1 MEWLATLTHPIR
13 LYQDSTLTVSFVL
26 SSIIYLTICFVLL
39 GVTASDYLC
48 PNVASVAE
56 PGTLRSV
63 DVGTAS
69 SGALVAILLSWCNSA
84 PDLLSNLLSWT
95 STSTGTVANTSASAS
110 AAAALSVGEVIGSC
124 GMILCIV
131 QGAIFMLMG
140 TTNDPIRLNKR
151 QRIDM
156 LRDTAFVLV
165 AMLLLT
171 YVSIRN
177 RVSVMNCLVMVLWYG
192 IYIFTKFKQQSRFGT
207 NNASDELTNFGGDN
221 NNNDG
226 NSDEINNNFTILPE
240 TVIKPSIIEAMDYT
254 TLLNLLEHS
263 SNENDDDDDN
273 TIGQEFIEVRDH
285 GVGIPS
291 FPLVLLNQTDGTG
304 NVLVQGTRHTPHSA
318 PVANREFGTTY
329 SDTRQIFSS
338 PASVPFAP
346 YSDDPESVSRSE
358 VDPGNVLGL
367 GLDQPFIT
375 TVRERI
381 KLGKVLI
388 KMFVPHMANYKH
400 KSVPDWILSM
410 ATAPFVILL
419 QISCPK
425 PIRAPLDYEGN
436 SPKYNYTKLNLCL
449 LMAQSLLAPTITLLL
464 ISCLHQNTKL
474 YFNWL
479 LPIELTVVS
488 VPMLATLVYLLRA
501 IHRYNRFSLPRHLS
515 DETDNAKQETRRHIE
530 SATTIIKM
538 AFPILGIINSI
549 LYISLIANALVETLQ
564 LYQQLTEVSES
575 ILGLTVFA
583 WGNSISDLISNVA
596 MCRLY
601 RRLPARRGRSSSD
614 GDSTFLAS
622 KFFVIACSSCIG
634 GVMLNSMAGIGLS
647 GLVAMLFVHGGSSGF
662 VEWWFLRYTDLHETL
677 AIDYKFVVS
686 CFGLGVVV
694 LVMAVSYGLGGHYFK
709 WIDEQR
715 WAFGVFMCGVWGVVT
730 LCNVCLET
738 F

>member
-1 MEWLATLTHPIR
+1 MEWLATITHPIR

-48 PNVASVAE
+48 PNVAAVAE

-63 DVGTAS
+63 DPGMAS

-84 PDLLSNLLSWT
+84 PDLFSNLLSWT
-95 STSTGTVANTSASAS
+95 SANRASAS
-110 AAAALSVGEVIGSC
+110 AAAALSVGEVIGSS
-124 GMILCIV
+124 GVILCVV

-140 TTNDPIRLNKR
+140 ATNDPIRLSKR

-177 RVSVMNCLVMVLWYG
+177 RVSVMNCMVMVLWYG
-192 IYIFTKFKQQSRFGT
+192 VYIFTKFKQQGRSGT
-207 NNASDELTNFGGDN
+207 SNGSDDFTRDDSSINNNGNSGGDN
-221 NNNDG
+221 NL
-226 NSDEINNNFTILPE
+226 TVLPE
-240 TVIKPSIIEAMDYT
+240 AVIKPSIIEAMDFT

-263 SNENDDDDDN
+263 SNENDDDDDDG
-273 TIGQEFIEVRDH
+273 TRGQEFIEVRDH

-291 FPLVLLNQTDGTG
+291 FPLVLLNQTDGRG
-304 NVLVQGTRHTPHSA
+304 ISVQGTRQTPHSA
-318 PVANREFGTTY
+318 PVANREFVATY
-329 SDTRQIFSS
+329 SDTRQTFSS

-358 VDPGNVLGL
+358 FDRDNNGFSLSFGLGL
-367 GLDQPFIT
+367 GPPFT
-375 TVRERI
+375 TATRERI

-388 KMFVPHMANYKH
+388 KMFVPHMANYRH
-400 KSVPDWILSM
+400 KSAPDWILSIV
-410 ATAPFVILL
+410 TAPFVILL

-425 PIRAPLDYEGN
+425 PIKSPLDYEGN
-436 SPKYNYTKLNLCL
+436 SPKYNYTILNLCL
-449 LMAQSLLAPTITLLL
+449 LMGQSLLAPTITLLL
-464 ISCLHQNTKL
+464 ISCLHENSDQYPKL

-479 LPIELTVVS
+479 LPVSLTVVS
-488 VPMLATLVYLLRA
+488 VPLLAILVYLLQS
-501 IHRYNRFSLPRHLS
+501 IHRYNRFHLPRYLN
-515 DETDNAKQETRRHIE
+515 DETDAKQETRRHIE
-530 SATTIIKM
+530 SATTIIRI
-538 AFPILGIINSI
+538 AFPLLGIINSI

-564 LYQQLTEVSES
+564 LYQQLTEVSEA
-575 ILGLTVFA
+575 ILGLTLFA

-601 RRLPARRGRSSSD
+601 RRLPARNGDNGD
-614 GDSTFLAS
+614 GCTLLAG

-634 GVMLNSMAGIGLS
+634 GVMLNSMGGIGLS
-647 GLVAMLFVHGGSSGF
+647 GLVAMLFVHGGSSESS
-662 VEWWFLRYTDLHETL
+662 EWWFLRYTDLHETL
-677 AIDYKFVVS
+677 TIDYKFVVS

-694 LVMAVSYGLGGHYFK
+694 LVMAVSYGLGGRYFK

-715 WAFGVFMCGVWGVVT
+715 WAFGMFMCGVWGVVT